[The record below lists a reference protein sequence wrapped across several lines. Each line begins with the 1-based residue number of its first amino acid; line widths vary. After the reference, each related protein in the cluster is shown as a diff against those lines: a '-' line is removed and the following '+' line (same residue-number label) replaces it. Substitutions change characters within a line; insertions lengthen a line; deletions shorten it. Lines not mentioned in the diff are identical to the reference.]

1 MKAILEQVSLEA
13 VSSVEPLRVAAVQP
27 VHSLRQSWFVHR
39 QREVEVIRHEA
50 VGQAAPRG
58 GVDSQSEQYEEALT
72 VDRVEEDVGLAVP
85 A

>member
-13 VSSVEPLRVAAVQP
+13 VSSVEQLRVAAVQP

-50 VGQAAPRG
+50 VGQAAP
-58 GVDSQSEQYEEALT
+58 
-72 VDRVEEDVGLAVP
+72 
-85 A
+85 